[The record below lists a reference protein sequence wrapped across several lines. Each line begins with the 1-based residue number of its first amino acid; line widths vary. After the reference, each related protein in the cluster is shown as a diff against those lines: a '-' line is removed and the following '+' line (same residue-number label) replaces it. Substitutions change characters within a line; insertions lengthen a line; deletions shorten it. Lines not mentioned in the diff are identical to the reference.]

1 MDSVTADAG
10 LVVRTRVAAAATA
23 LGAYVTYTWSAAGD
37 GLDLV
42 VDIAPDGAWTD
53 RVAKLGVVLTL
64 PATLDRVTWWGRGPG
79 ESYPDTGMAARYG
92 EYTATVAELQT
103 PYIRP
108 QENGRRADV
117 RWATL
122 TDSSGS
128 GVRVSGT
135 GFGLTARPWTD
146 AALAAAKH
154 RNELVPGEE
163 IELIIDA
170 GHQGIGTG
178 SCGPGTLPEYDLYLT
193 ETSLHLHLAP
203 VR

>member
-1 MDSVTADAG
+1 VAD
-10 LVVRTRVAAAATA
+10 
-23 LGAYVTYTWSAAGD
+23 
-37 GLDLV
+37 
-42 VDIAPDGAWTD
+42 
-53 RVAKLGVVLTL
+53 
-64 PATLDRVTWWGRGPG
+64 
-79 ESYPDTGMAARYG
+79 
-92 EYTATVAELQT
+92 LQT

-146 AALAAAKH
+146 ATLAAAKH

-178 SCGPGTLPEYDLYLT
+178 SCGPGTLPEYDLYLR
-193 ETSLHLHLAP
+193 ETRLHLHLAP